1 MINKNINLFSFI
13 SGKELNSLPSNVR
26 DIMKQSVK
34 RKRIGQQNESLIK
47 INKKKMAKNIT
58 SG

>member
-1 MINKNINLFSFI
+1 MIDKNINLFSFI
-13 SGKELNSLPSNVR
+13 SGKELNSLPPNVR

>member
-13 SGKELNSLPSNVR
+13 SGNELNSLPPNVR
-26 DIMKQSVK
+26 EIMKQSVK
-34 RKRIGQQNESLIK
+34 RKRIGQQNKSLIK

>member
-13 SGKELNSLPSNVR
+13 SGNELNSLPPNAR
-26 DIMKQSVK
+26 EIMKQSVK
-34 RKRIGQQNESLIK
+34 RKRIGQQNKSLIK